1 MENSPPGIQTIPAGA
16 GEDGGFLFSTV
27 GRNVGGDAVASG
39 ADTGASVE
47 GLSALIVA
55 RPATA
60 ATAIHSQTLLTWRRE
75 GAAGA
80 CLRRGFLIFR
90 T

>member
-1 MENSPPGIQTIPAGA
+1 MENSPPGIQTIPTGT
-16 GEDGGFLFSTV
+16 GEDGRFLFSTV
-27 GRNVGGDAVASG
+27 GRNVGGDAVTG
-39 ADTGASVE
+39 GTDTGASVE

-60 ATAIHSQTLLTWRRE
+60 ATATHSQTLLTQSRE
-75 GAAGA
+75 NAAGE
-80 CLRRGFLIFR
+80 CLRRGFLMFR